1 MNTPPGYNQQPNVP
15 QGYGQPQ
22 GYPPPQG
29 YQQPMPQSHSY
40 MPPPQHPHGFR
51 GATRQFFNPATYRQ
65 PGTGAFGTAS
75 LILSLVSIVLM
86 CGLLSPIS
94 LVLGFVGLIGQKTHK
109 GAALAGVLISILPAL
124 LWAGVFAFGLHHAM
138 YTEKYAAQAGGP
150 VIAAVEE
157 YKKDHGGKVPASLD
171 ALVSEGLL
179 PARWTAGLDDLDSPV
194 KSVVEGKAWSE
205 FLRYTPIGGSVSSNS
220 SRRER
225 RTRAASGDDWVVDG
239 EGSGDLEPAPEQVV
253 TSTVYTLVF
262 IGVDGNWS
270 TTDDT
275 NISLNPDKKYD
286 LSVLGG
292 SNTTAMR
299 QLAQTK
305 RKLEAAQ
312 SDATAKIDSLKNI
325 DLPKAEKRLA
335 ENEKDLKSLA
345 RQKAL
350 KTPEKIRADKDC
362 SKWLK
367 VIGQEIQVIAAI
379 NNKINKLL
387 SSLNDV
393 KVSLRSLE
401 SQEAMAKLADNK
413 AELAELNAL
422 LEQTTKE
429 LTTDATTE
437 FMGDESGKEKAA
449 NDWLREQFPD

>member
-275 NISLNPDKKYD
+275 TISLNPDKKYD
-286 LSVLGG
+286 LKLLGG
-292 SNTTAMR
+292 GANQDSLRRLT
-299 QLAQTK
+299 QTK
-305 RKLEAAQ
+305 RELMGTLKDL
-312 SDATAKIDSLKNI
+312 DAKIARYDTEI
-325 DLPKAEKRLA
+325 PKEEKRLKAA
-335 ENEKDLKSLA
+335 ED
-345 RQKAL
+345 AL
-350 KTPEKIRADKDC
+350 KKLIREKQLKDIAAVKADAVGKERLAHIGETKSRLVGYRAK
-362 SKWLK
+362 LK
-367 VIGQEIQVIAAI
+367 ILTDQRDIIGIKVERLEGQE
-379 NNKINKLL
+379 
-387 SSLNDV
+387 S
-393 KVSLRSLE
+393 
-401 SQEAMAKLADNK
+401 MAKMAESKEDMVKLDELLADAKDTLGK
-413 AELAELNAL
+413 ADD
-422 LEQTTKE
+422 TS
-429 LTTDATTE
+429 D
-437 FMGDESGKEKAA
+437 FMGANEQQRAAEEWYKNEFGK
-449 NDWLREQFPD
+449 